1 MRYVIKDPLFG
12 AGDQATQR
20 IFDLTDFEGSRRP
33 LKVYRTA
40 IAPVTCLTFFGEF
53 DQGVPALQK
62 GGNGSA
68 EKVKNSCK
76 TLSFKAKNRRFRK
89 LENPLNALIA
99 TVPKICFLYFL

>member
-40 IAPVTCLTFFGEF
+40 IAPETCLTFFGEF

-76 TLSFKAKNRRFRK
+76 TFIIQGEKSAF
-89 LENPLNALIA
+89 P
-99 TVPKICFLYFL
+99 